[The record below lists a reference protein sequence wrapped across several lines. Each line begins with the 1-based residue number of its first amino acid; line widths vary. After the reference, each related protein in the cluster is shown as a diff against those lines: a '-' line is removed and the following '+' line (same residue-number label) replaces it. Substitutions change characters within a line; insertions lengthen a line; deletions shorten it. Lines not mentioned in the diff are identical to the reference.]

1 MSRPDATA
9 SAALGAQ
16 VIRPV
21 FFGYLDFLGDP
32 LRANTG
38 GQSFTFSGLADPDLN
53 QTFDG
58 IDPTVVDISPV
69 RSKEGGSEAV
79 KARLSGLVGIDDE
92 LLAIVGD
99 RTKWQGRVAR
109 LWRMIRDESGNQQGA
124 LQHYYTGYMVAL
136 SISGEP
142 DSQTIEVTI
151 ESYLAAYSQAS
162 NRSYLD
168 QASFDSGDLSAK
180 AAIAIANGTSSNP
193 AISNTPIGG
202 AGAGNAYE
210 MGFYGVGRQA
220 N

>member
-9 SAALGAQ
+9 SAALAAQ

-32 LRANTG
+32 LSACTAGR
-38 GQSFTFSGLADPDLN
+38 SYTFSGLADPDLN
-53 QTFDG
+53 HTFDG
-58 IDPTVVDISPV
+58 VDPTVVDIGPV
-69 RSKEGGSEAV
+69 RVKDGGSEAV
-79 KARLSGLVGIDDE
+79 RARLSGLVGLDDE

-109 LWRMIRDESGNQQGA
+109 LWRMIRDEHGEQQGA

-136 SISGEP
+136 SIAGEP

-168 QASFDSGDLSAK
+168 QASFDAGDLSAS
-180 AAIAIANGTSSNP
+180 AAIAIANGTSGNP
-193 AISNTPIGG
+193 ALSATPVGG
-202 AGAGNAYE
+202 SYGDWGGGG
-210 MGFYGVGRQA
+210 GFPNQA
-220 N
+220 AF